1 MTWGVFA
8 VAEGSDVA
16 VARVAP
22 AGELWGGG
30 GRLEF
35 RRDASLPWA
44 GQRVALCPPGSAPTR
59 CAQCVASGRSLVG
72 FALLRFSGSSA
83 APRSGSRVFGQS
95 GCPRR
100 QWLLVS
106 QPGPS
111 LLHTE
116 IGRKLEIRP
125 PEGPAPLFPGCDGV
139 VFAWSA
145 TCSGQFCA
153 RPCPSRHLSWLRSK
167 CSGL

>member
-1 MTWGVFA
+1 MGRVCCGRGIRRGR
-8 VAEGSDVA
+8 GSRGSCGGTLGWRRP
-16 VARVAP
+16 ARVSSRCVLAV
-22 AGELWGGG
+22 
-30 GRLEF
+30 GRS
-35 RRDASLPWA
+35 A
-44 GQRVALCPPGSAPTR
+44 GSAVSAWLRAHPLR
-59 CAQCVASGRSLVG
+59 PVRGSLVG

-100 QWLLVS
+100 QWQLVS

-153 RPCPSRHLSWLRSK
+153 RPCPSRHLS
-167 CSGL
+167 

>member
-22 AGELWGGG
+22 AGGFWGGG

-59 CAQCVASGRSLVG
+59 CAQCVAPWWVSRFCGLVAPVLPLDPGHVFLDRADAPGDNGSL
-72 FALLRFSGSSA
+72 
-83 APRSGSRVFGQS
+83 
-95 GCPRR
+95 
-100 QWLLVS
+100 
-106 QPGPS
+106 
-111 LLHTE
+111 
-116 IGRKLEIRP
+116 
-125 PEGPAPLFPGCDGV
+125 
-139 VFAWSA
+139 
-145 TCSGQFCA
+145 
-153 RPCPSRHLSWLRSK
+153 
-167 CSGL
+167 